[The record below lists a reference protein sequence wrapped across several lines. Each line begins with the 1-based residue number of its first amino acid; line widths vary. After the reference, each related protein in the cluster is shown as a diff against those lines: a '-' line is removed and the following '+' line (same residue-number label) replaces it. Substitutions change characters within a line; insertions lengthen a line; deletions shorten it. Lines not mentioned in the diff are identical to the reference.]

1 MYPDFLR
8 QGSTLRGDQ
17 DELDAL
23 VRGHGC
29 FTNDLVVPAQ
39 CFAAFVRSPLA
50 HARVLSI
57 QTHEALKQPG
67 VRGIYTGADLAREIG
82 LVHEVVDELDLDRTV
97 DQHVKLLLAKGADK
111 TRKDDR
117 GLSAADIAKAAGVTK
132 GTIYLYFHSKED
144 VFEALLQQTVG
155 SKIADLGA
163 MLKNFDGTSA
173 QLLTLMLR
181 NIGQFISTSDL
192 AVLPKIVIAEAGN
205 FPELARFYRQ
215 EIIERGFG
223 LLSGIIKSGIA
234 RGEFKQI
241 SIEHAVRLCVAPL
254 LVAIIWRTVFARFDA
269 QPYDY
274 VGLIDTHIATLL
286 KGLAKDA
293 AKEPLA

>member
-1 MYPDFLR
+1 MDMAR
-8 QGSTLRGDQ
+8 
-17 DELDAL
+17 AL
-23 VRGHGC
+23 ARRTTGRSKGMPRAAGPHVK
-29 FTNDLVVPAQ
+29 TPPAKWRRRKDSRPEEILGAALAVFAEKG
-39 CFAAFVRSPLA
+39 FAA
-50 HARVLSI
+50 ARM
-57 QTHEALKQPG
+57 
-67 VRGIYTGADLAREIG
+67 D
-82 LVHEVVDELDLDRTV
+82 
-97 DQHVKLLLAKGADK
+97 
-111 TRKDDR
+111 
-117 GLSAADIAKAAGVTK
+117 DIATRAGVTK